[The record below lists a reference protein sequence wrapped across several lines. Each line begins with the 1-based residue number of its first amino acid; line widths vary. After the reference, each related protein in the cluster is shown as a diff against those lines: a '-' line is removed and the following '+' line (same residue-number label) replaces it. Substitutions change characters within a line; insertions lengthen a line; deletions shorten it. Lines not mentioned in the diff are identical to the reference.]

1 MDLPDIKLVI
11 QWKATCD
18 FCTLWQRF
26 GRAGRGRDQEA
37 VALLLVERKDTD
49 EARKKKAERTEKA
62 KQKKRDSEGIGTK
75 RKEPTDGH
83 RDNQCS
89 PAKRLA
95 LLDRGQNSRTDNDI
109 NSASDGDESD
119 VGDGE
124 MGMAI
129 PEIQVCSNQAADS
142 EVRRL
147 RYSKIARSTAPSSK
161 QERRGVEVG
170 SAMDDY
176 INAKDRGISCR
187 RVVPM
192 LYFGND
198 KTRKFPNS
206 LTPFQALSLLWQQQ
220 TTRNT
225 VI

>member
-26 GRAGRGRDQEA
+26 GRAGRGRGQEA
-37 VALLLVERKDTD
+37 VALLLVEPKDTD
-49 EARKKKAERTEKA
+49 EVRKKKAERTEKA
-62 KQKKRDSEGIGTK
+62 KRKKQDLADIGTK
-75 RKEPTDGH
+75 RKEPADGH
-83 RDNQCS
+83 RDNHS
-89 PAKRLA
+89 SKRPA
-95 LLDRGQNSRTDNDI
+95 LLDRGQNSRTEDDI
-109 NSASDGDESD
+109 NAAPDRDESD
-119 VGDGE
+119 AGDEE
-124 MGMAI
+124 MGMAMI
-129 PEIQVCSNQAADS
+129 PGICSTGQVADN

-147 RYSKIARSTAPSSK
+147 RYSKITRSIAPSSK

-206 LTPFQALSLLWQQQ
+206 LTLSQAYLSYLHYGSNRRLK
-220 TTRNT
+220 TL
-225 VI
+225 